1 MMKIGAVSLGW
12 SGTKLPQVFDELAA
26 MGGTVIEINGNSQ
39 RHHDIGLDARTIPQI
54 LTWAKHSGLTI
65 GSLSGYC
72 DFALS
77 TAMDAG
83 AEAALDAEIARL
95 MATCRAASEMQVP
108 VVRTFVGDV
117 KPGITFA
124 GARRG
129 IVAALRKASALANVL
144 GVTLGIENHG
154 RLVNDGP
161 TLVELVRE
169 VGAPNLGFTI
179 DTGNFAWAGH
189 DAAQVRADFEAI
201 VPLIVNVHIKDGKWT
216 DDGFEFVPAGEGELP
231 LGWLLSS
238 LKARG
243 YEGPIY
249 SEYEG
254 GEAFREG
261 TRRSIAYLSRA
272 IAELDSAR
280 ADA

>member
-65 GSLSGYC
+65 GSLGGYC

-77 TAMDAG
+77 TATDAG

-95 MATCRAASEMQVP
+95 MTTCRAASEMQVP

-129 IVAALRKASALANVL
+129 IVAALRKASALASVL

-161 TLVELVRE
+161 ALVELVRE
-169 VGAPNLGFTI
+169 VGALTSDSRSTPATRLGRTRCS
-179 DTGNFAWAGH
+179 TGAGRFRGH
-189 DAAQVRADFEAI
+189 GAFDRQRPHQRRQVD
-201 VPLIVNVHIKDGKWT
+201 
-216 DDGFEFVPAGEGELP
+216 
-231 LGWLLSS
+231 
-238 LKARG
+238 
-243 YEGPIY
+243 
-249 SEYEG
+249 
-254 GEAFREG
+254 
-261 TRRSIAYLSRA
+261 
-272 IAELDSAR
+272 
-280 ADA
+280 